1 MAIKVKLR
9 STAKSSIVSP
19 QYKPDLIITTRD
31 IKDLNVNNVENGYS
45 LIYNSQTQKFEASPV
60 TLTGAIIDKVY
71 DGTF

>member
-9 STAKSSIVSP
+9 STAKSIIVSP
-19 QYKPDLIITTRD
+19 QYKPDLNITTRD

-60 TLTGAIIDKVY
+60 TLTDIIIDKVY

>member
-19 QYKPDLIITTRD
+19 QYKPDLNITTRD

-60 TLTGAIIDKVY
+60 TLTDIIIDKVY

>member
-1 MAIKVKLR
+1 MTIKVKLR

-19 QYKPDLIITTRD
+19 QYKPDLNITTRD

-60 TLTGAIIDKVY
+60 TLTDVIIDKVY

>member
-19 QYKPDLIITTRD
+19 QYKPDLNITTRD

-60 TLTGAIIDKVY
+60 TLTDVIIDKVY